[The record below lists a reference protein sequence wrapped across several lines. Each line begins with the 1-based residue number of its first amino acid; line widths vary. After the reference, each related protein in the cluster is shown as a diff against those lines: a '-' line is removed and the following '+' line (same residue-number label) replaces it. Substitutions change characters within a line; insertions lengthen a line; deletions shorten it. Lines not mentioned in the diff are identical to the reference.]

1 MTTTALTRTHT
12 CEHIKYWTSTPQPER
27 VTAVT
32 QNTAERR
39 ARYNTRKNEAPPFP
53 FPGRHCGCRVW
64 VAGRGGGGGCL
75 QWRGC
80 RILYILASLLATLIS
95 IRD

>member
-64 VAGRGGGGGCL
+64 VAGRGGGGAVYSGVGVGYFTS
-75 QWRGC
+75 WRLSW
-80 RILYILASLLATLIS
+80 RL
-95 IRD
+95 